1 MPQADLASIV
11 AKASFLWECLDTKPR
26 IIAGNTL
33 NEAEIHRRLQHWCD
47 VVAQGNWQTLNKRLQ
62 WEDVDL
68 DTVRPYVGTGTLIPH
83 QPLPEWAET
92 LRHIMQMAARFP
104 AATDMSLPTDTANPM
119 PFEDLLLPVISVAR
133 QQLLSRLGASQL
145 TADDLPCAVLT
156 AAAYRSLERGLLQRL
171 ALLCAQTFDSEF
183 AQVRPFGH
191 NVLNLLGVDIESTQ
205 SKTAYN
211 TFIRQLLQDGLGRF
225 FQHYPVLGRL
235 VATVANFWVEA
246 TAEFIQRLAQDSA
259 DIQRV
264 FVAAATI
271 PSMTK
276 SQRGGGVPPELLG
289 KVSDLTPSLSD
300 PHNQGRTVM
309 LLTFECG
316 LQLVYKPK
324 DLGLEAAFNQFLDW
338 CNRHSLRLDF
348 KVMQVLNRDG
358 YGWVEYVE
366 QQPCADAAAAERF
379 YERAGMLLCVL
390 YALRAT
396 DCHYENLIASGE
408 HLVLID
414 METLLHHEANVIEN
428 SPAFQQLE
436 TRAGQ
441 QFWNSVLR
449 TGLLPRWDFNANK
462 QVAYDISGLGSID
475 PQQVPHKV
483 RCWRAINTDNM
494 HLRYE
499 TVELPVEKNVP
510 FLGDIALSPNDYQSH
525 IVGGFEHMYRFLMV
539 QKAMLLSS
547 ASPLAALQHQHVRF
561 VFRATRIY
569 DTILHKALGPDSL
582 QHGVD
587 YSIEL
592 DRLSRAF
599 LVAQDK
605 PPAWP
610 ILQAELRALERLDI
624 PCFTASAASDVL
636 RLQGLQDL
644 PQCFKQPSYQQV
656 LSQVEALDESD
667 LTQQMAIIR
676 GSFHARVARTSVKDS
691 APWEVRSL
699 PLLTPEELLAEAQE
713 VATELEAKAIQDP
726 DGSVNW
732 IGLGYVSEAERFQL
746 QVLGDDLYD
755 GCCGIALFFAA
766 LYQVSGALRYRD
778 LALQALQPLRQRI
791 QHFDSESQQRFARL
805 TGIGGGSGVGSM
817 IYGLAKVSQCLTDHS
832 LLPDAQRLAGWITPE
847 LIAAD
852 TQLDVINGAAGAILG
867 LLSLYAIT
875 GEASVLEQAIAC
887 GQHVVAH
894 RVSYEGAPKA
904 WATLKERPLT
914 GFSHGAAGIAYA
926 LLRLYAASQDQEYAD
941 AAREGIA
948 YERQVFSATH
958 ANWPDFRGP
967 GQNGPP
973 GFVVQW
979 CHGAPGIG
987 LGRLGS
993 IGLVDD
999 PELEREIAVALQTT
1013 RNVGFT
1019 PADHLCCGNL
1029 GLAEVLWVGTQ
1040 RLSRPDWQF
1049 VAQQQVTNTVARAR
1063 QTGGYRLFSNLPN
1076 AVFNPGFFQGVAG
1089 IGYELLRLAGNNLPS
1104 VLLWE

>member
-1 MPQADLASIV
+1 MSTLILGPPQSVPQAEFASII
-11 AKASFLWECLDTKPR
+11 AQATFLWERLEAESLVIDGSTS
-26 IIAGNTL
+26 
-33 NEAEIHRRLQHWCD
+33 NEAAINRRLQHWCD
-47 VVAQGNWQTLNKRLQ
+47 VVAQGNWQTLHRRLQ
-62 WEDVDL
+62 WDDRDL
-68 DTVRPYVGTGTLIPH
+68 DTVRPYVGTVTLTPH
-83 QPLPEWAET
+83 QPVPEWAET
-92 LRHIMQMAARFP
+92 LRHIMQTAARF
-104 AATDMSLPTDTANPM
+104 ATETDISLPTDPANPI
-119 PFEDLLLPVISVAR
+119 PFEDLLCPAITVAR
-133 QQLLSRLGASQL
+133 QQLLLRLGASQL
-145 TADDLPCAVLT
+145 TEDHLPCTVLT
-156 AAAYRSLERGLLQRL
+156 HAAYRSLERGLLRRL
-171 ALLCAQTFDSEF
+171 ALLCTQTVDCEF
-183 AQVRPFGH
+183 SQARPFGH
-191 NVLNLLGVDIESTQ
+191 NFLNRLGIDIESNQ

-211 TFIRQLLQDGLGRF
+211 AFIRQLLQDGLCRF
-225 FQHYPVLGRL
+225 FQTYPVLGRL
-235 VATVANFWVEA
+235 VATMAHFWVEA

-259 DIQRV
+259 DIQQV
-264 FVAAATI
+264 FAAAEAI
-271 PSMTK
+271 P
-276 SQRGGGVPPELLG
+276 PPGRLG
-289 KVSDLTPSLSD
+289 KVADLTTSLSD
-300 PHNQGRTVM
+300 PHNQGRTVL
-309 LLTFECG
+309 LLTFESG
-316 LQLVYKPK
+316 LKLVYKPK
-324 DLGLEAAFNQFLDW
+324 DLGLEVALNQFLDW
-338 CNRHSLRLDF
+338 CNQHSQLLDF
-348 KVMQVLNRDG
+348 KVIQVLNRDG

-379 YERAGMLLCVL
+379 YERAGMLLCLL

-483 RCWRAINTDNM
+483 RCWHAINTDNM

-510 FLGDIALSPNDYQSH
+510 FLGDIALSPNDYQAH
-525 IVGGFEHMYRFLMV
+525 IATGFEHMYRFLIAY
-539 QKAMLLSS
+539 KAILLSA
-547 ASPLAALQHQHVRF
+547 ASPLAALQHQYVRF

-569 DTILHKALGPDSL
+569 DTILHKAWGPASL

-605 PPAWP
+605 PLAWP
-610 ILQAELRALERLDI
+610 ILKAELRALERLDI
-624 PCFTASAASDVL
+624 PCFIASAASDVL
-636 RLQGLQDL
+636 CLQGLQDL

-656 LSQVEALDESD
+656 LSQLQALDEAD
-667 LTQQMAIIR
+667 LAQQVAIIR

-691 APWEVRSL
+691 ASWEVQSL
-699 PLLTPEELLAEAQE
+699 PLLTPEELLEEAQ
-713 VATELEAKAIQDP
+713 AIAMELEAKAIQDP

-766 LYQVSGALRYRD
+766 LYKVSGTPRYRD
-778 LALQALQPLRQRI
+778 LALRALQPLRQRI

-817 IYGLAKVSQCLTDHS
+817 LYGLAKVSQCLTGHS

-867 LLSLYAIT
+867 LLSLYEIT
-875 GEASVLEQAIAC
+875 GETTALEQAIAC
-887 GQHVVAH
+887 GRHVVAH

-926 LLRLYAASQDQEYAD
+926 LLRLYAASQEQEYAD
-941 AAREGIA
+941 AAREGMA

-958 ANWPDFRGP
+958 ANWPDFRGS

-993 IGLVDD
+993 VGLVDD

-1040 RLSRPDWQF
+1040 RLSRPDWHHA
-1049 VAQQQVTNTVARAR
+1049 AQQQATNTVARAR